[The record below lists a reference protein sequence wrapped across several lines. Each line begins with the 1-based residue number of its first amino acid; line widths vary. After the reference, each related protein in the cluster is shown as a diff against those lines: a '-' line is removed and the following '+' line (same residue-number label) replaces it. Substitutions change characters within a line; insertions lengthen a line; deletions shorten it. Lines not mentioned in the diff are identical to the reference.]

1 MGFLKQGA
9 REACPA
15 EWGSDS
21 HGGWGAGGQEG
32 DFRCR
37 PQHVMSRNLRKP
49 QKVISSTLANWAGV
63 TASSGH
69 SGTAWVSEGLAPAY
83 STF

>member
-9 REACPA
+9 RETCPG

-21 HGGWGAGGQEG
+21 HWGGGGSGAG
-32 DFRCR
+32 F

-49 QKVISSTLANWAGV
+49 QKVVSSTLANWAGV
-63 TASSGH
+63 MASSGH
-69 SGTAWVSEGLAPAY
+69 SGTVWVFEGLAAAY